1 MSLFAACALVI
12 ASPGTPACERAPDP
26 LRMPSLPMIEVRV
39 SSDLDSQFGQRAM
52 SRITRWEQLIAE
64 ASQRFVIPEAWIR
77 AVMRAE
83 SGGRTT
89 FDGQPITSSA
99 GATGLM
105 QLMPRTFDDMR
116 RRYGLGRDSYDPH
129 DNILAGTAY
138 LRQMYRQYGYPALFA
153 AYHAGPGRFD
163 DYLLQGQALPRATL
177 AYIGGI
183 VPGVETMM
191 VRPRSGPENSA
202 RRASVR
208 NLESHPG
215 AVNQT
220 LFFVLNRSQIAQSSP
235 IGEADL
241 PSKAMRQS
249 TTNFDPIG
257 ASAPPD
263 RTTPSSSLFVQL
275 SRSHP

>member
-1 MSLFAACALVI
+1 MSLFAACALAV
-12 ASPGTPACERAPDP
+12 ASQGGPACDGAPDP
-26 LRMPSLPMIEVRV
+26 LRTPSFSVMGASV
-39 SSDLDSQFGQRAM
+39 SSDLDNRFGQRATT
-52 SRITRWEQLIAE
+52 RITRWEPLIAE

-83 SGGRTT
+83 SGGRTML
-89 FDGQPITSSA
+89 DGQPITSSA
-99 GATGLM
+99 GAMGLM
-105 QLMPRTFDDMR
+105 QLMPGTFDDMR

-138 LRQMYRQYGYPALFA
+138 LRQMYQQYGYPALFA

-163 DYLLQGQALPRATL
+163 GYLLQGQGLPPATL

-191 VRPRSGPENSA
+191 VRPRLGPANSLW
-202 RRASVR
+202 RISSR
-208 NLESHPG
+208 NLDSRAG

-235 IGEADL
+235 LGEADL
-241 PSKAMRQS
+241 SSKTRHQS
-249 TTNFDPIG
+249 TTNSDPIG

-263 RTTPSSSLFVQL
+263 RATPSSSLFVPL
-275 SRSHP
+275 SQSHL